1 MFLAIFNQN
10 VKNKSMISTIRRRWS
25 AHLIFSTFS
34 AFARITTLMFAA
46 RPFITETTAASAGVD
61 VRAQIVKTIK
71 TITG

>member
-1 MFLAIFNQN
+1 
-10 VKNKSMISTIRRRWS
+10 
-25 AHLIFSTFS
+25 
-34 AFARITTLMFAA
+34 MFAA